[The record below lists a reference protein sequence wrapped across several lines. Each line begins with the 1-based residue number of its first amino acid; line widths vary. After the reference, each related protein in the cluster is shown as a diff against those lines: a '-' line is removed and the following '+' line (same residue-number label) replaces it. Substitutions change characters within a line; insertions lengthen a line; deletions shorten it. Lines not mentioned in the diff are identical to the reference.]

1 MTSTFLSKVV
11 LVTGA
16 SSGIGR
22 EVAVHF
28 ARLGAHLSIC
38 GRNAAALAETVAQLE
53 RQRSEPGQ
61 RFHQSV
67 VDVTVEAD
75 VERLVKE
82 TLAAFNGQLDV
93 LVNNAGILEMGSIES
108 TDLAQYDRVMN
119 TNVRSIYQLMMLTV
133 PSLIASKGK

>member
-1 MTSTFLSKVV
+1 MTSFLSKVV
-11 LVTGA
+11 LITGA

-22 EVAVHF
+22 ETALHF

-38 GRNAAALAETVAQLE
+38 GRNAAALAETVSQCE
-53 RQRSEPGQ
+53 GQKKDQGQ
-61 RFHQSV
+61 RFHQYI

-93 LVNNAGILEMGSIES
+93 LVNNAGVLEMGSIEN

-119 TNVRSIYQLMMLTV
+119 TNVRSIYHLMMLTV
-133 PSLIASKGK
+133 PSLIASKG